1 MNDIAFAF
9 LISEPIGAAYQ
20 SAQTYCASL
29 PKHAL
34 VRLRSMARLC
44 CDELARRAGADWV
57 TGSLEDRIEALAEHR
72 IVDRVAKAL
81 LHELRRKGNMGAHPE
96 DFPASEDQFTAAAVA
111 AMTSARALLLWMYRA
126 VHPGLAPPPFELAA
140 VDDGHMRDVC
150 YRAVMEGDPEAEH
163 IIGRM
168 MQDKAIRAWQQ
179 SKEAAIANDG
189 GMVGGA
195 EFEKYQ
201 KQALYWLKNAADAA
215 YPQALYDY
223 GKALAAEAAGPE
235 NVALGEQT
243 VYRAAKLGNPDAEAF
258 VGARFLFGSKTFE
271 VDYAQARM
279 YLERAAETDHPGALA
294 NLGIMHRKGLG
305 LPQDVAKAAA
315 LTLRAARS
323 GFPQAQF
330 NAAVAFSAG
339 EGVEQDQKAAVAWL
353 RKASAQGHA
362 KARLALAAFMRAGLA
377 QHAGFEEIESLI
389 RSALVDDN
397 MARFELAELY
407 AAEGKALHHVLEAA
421 SLLQQCYEIALNEG
435 DLQLAEKCRQ
445 ASPAAVQ
452 ALLDAIPQM
461 DDATLRSALI
471 LKTFFDHDHYP
482 HRSRSEQLRK
492 FAALAKDVIEG
503 QRSAPASAKQ
513 GRNAPCACG
522 SGRKHKAC
530 CGA

>member
-1 MNDIAFAF
+1 MADLTPPAATPMNDIEFAF
-9 LISEPIGAAYQ
+9 LISEPIGATYK
-20 SAQTYCASL
+20 SAHTYCVSL

-34 VRLRSMARLC
+34 VELRSMAKLC
-44 CDELARRAGADWV
+44 CDELARRAGVDWV
-57 TGSLEDRIEALAEHR
+57 TRSQEDRIEALAEHR
-72 IVDRVAKAL
+72 VIDRVAKAL

-96 DFPASEDQFTAAAVA
+96 DFPASEEQFAQAAVA
-111 AMTSARALLLWMYRA
+111 AMTSARALLLWIYQA
-126 VHPGLAPPPFELAA
+126 FHPGARPPEFALAA
-140 VDDGHMRDVC
+140 VDDGHMRAVC
-150 YRAVMEGDPEAEH
+150 YRAVMEADPEAEY

-189 GMVGGA
+189 GMIGGA
-195 EFEKYQ
+195 VFEKYQ
-201 KQALYWLKNAADAA
+201 QQALYWLKNAADAA
-215 YPQALYDY
+215 YPQAMHDY

-235 NVALGEQT
+235 KVALGEQI
-243 VYRAAKLGNPDAEAF
+243 VYRAAKLGNADAEAF
-258 VGARFLFGSKTFE
+258 IGARFLFGSKSFE
-271 VDYAQARM
+271 VDYEQARV

-305 LPQDVAKAAA
+305 LPQDAAKAVA

-339 EGVEQDQKAAVAWL
+339 EGVGQDQQAAVGWL

-377 QHAGFEEIESLI
+377 QHAGFEEIEALI
-389 RSALVDDN
+389 RSALLDDN

-407 AAEGKALHHVLEAA
+407 ATEGRQVQHILEAA

-445 ASPAAVQ
+445 ASPPALK
-452 ALLDAIPQM
+452 ALLGALPRM
-461 DDATLRSALI
+461 NDATKRVALI
-471 LKTFFDHDHYP
+471 LKTFFDHEHYP
-482 HRSRSEQLRK
+482 QRSRGEQLRK
-492 FAALAKDVIEG
+492 LAVMAGEPAAA
-503 QRSAPASAKQ
+503 RPAA
-513 GRNAPCACG
+513 NA
-522 SGRKHKAC
+522 
-530 CGA
+530 